1 MITTPLYLFFAS
13 IMLERAL
20 PPALLSLIL
29 VVSEAAAHPYDFKD
43 NYKNSAPAP
52 EDGPPAS
59 YNASRD
65 PNRLPYDIAGVVGGY
80 VLTVLIFGVLL
91 LTVGRRMRRKALD
104 PPKALELELQ
114 NKPIRPSIRTA
125 PLQSPPLSARSATS
139 WLKKFKKSDS
149 VVSPPQSPDIGSPT
163 SFDQKVI
170 DAHQQR
176 AQDDM
181 ERLYAAVM
189 DHDAKK
195 NYSNVSVNEME
206 QPRPNPDRRR
216 PSAISTTRS
225 QNNDDSPISPVK
237 AIYPPGY
244 QNGPMTAPMPHDRLR
259 SSEPPA
265 SPHSILSKR
274 SQAST
279 TTTAS
284 KNARFNLK
292 NLRISGPV
300 QRYPGV
306 DSDDEAHTPLS
317 PRFHHPPAPPSPPT
331 QQNSPTTPHD
341 PVAAYDPTEHLDHV
355 QPLPRP
361 APHRLASPGITLSK
375 SAASSNNSLPLRSF
389 AEPLRSPGIQTTV
402 LDRRNEKLGTGL
414 KTPHTGVPFT
424 PYSPYMPFTPITPVT
439 PHLVSKKDRK
449 AAAKLEGRRLAALK
463 EDMVQS
469 PKEIFGD
476 AY

>member
-1 MITTPLYLFFAS
+1 
-13 IMLERAL
+13 MLERAL
-20 PPALLSLIL
+20 PPALVSLIL
-29 VVSEAAAHPYDFKD
+29 VVSKAAAHPYDFKD
-43 NYKNSAPAP
+43 NYKKDAPAP

-91 LTVGRRMRRKALD
+91 LTVGRKMRRKALD

-114 NKPIRPSIRTA
+114 DKPIRPSIKTA

-149 VVSPPQSPDIGSPT
+149 VVDAPQSPVVGSPT
-163 SFDQKVI
+163 SFDQRVI

-176 AQDDM
+176 AQEDM

-195 NYSNVSVNEME
+195 NYSNVSVNEMDP
-206 QPRPNPDRRR
+206 PRPNADRRR

-244 QNGPMTAPMPHDRLR
+244 PNGPKTAPLPHDRLR

-265 SPHSILSKR
+265 SPRSIVSKR
-274 SQAST
+274 SQASNT
-279 TTTAS
+279 TTNS
-284 KNARFNLK
+284 KTARFNLK

-300 QRYPGV
+300 HRYPGV

-317 PRFHHPPAPPSPPT
+317 PRFYQPGAPPSPPT

-341 PVAAYDPTEHLDHV
+341 AVKSYDPTEELDQV

-361 APHRLASPGITLSK
+361 APQRIGSASSATGAPGITLTK
-375 SAASSNNSLPLRSF
+375 SATSSTNNLPLRSF

-402 LDRRNEKLGTGL
+402 LDRRNEKLGL
-414 KTPHTGVPFT
+414 KTPGTGVPFT

-449 AAAKLEGRRLAALK
+449 AAAKLEGRRLRALK

>member
-1 MITTPLYLFFAS
+1 
-13 IMLERAL
+13 MLERAL

-29 VVSEAAAHPYDFKD
+29 VVSKANAHPYDFTD
-43 NYKNSAPAP
+43 NYKDSAPAP
-52 EDGPPAS
+52 DQGPPAS

-65 PNRLPYDIAGVVGGY
+65 PKRLPYDIAGVVSGY

-91 LTVGRRMRRKALD
+91 LTVGRSMRRKALE

-114 NKPIRPSIRTA
+114 NKPIRPSIQTA

-139 WLKKFKKSDS
+139 WLRKFKKSDS
-149 VVSPPQSPDIGSPT
+149 VVSQPQSPVIGSPT
-163 SFDQKVI
+163 SFDQKVV

-176 AQDDM
+176 QQEDM

-195 NYSNVSVNEME
+195 NYSNVSVNEMD

-225 QNNDDSPISPVK
+225 QTNNDDSPISPIK
-237 AIYPPGY
+237 AIYPPSY
-244 QNGPMTAPMPHDRLR
+244 NNGPMTAPMPHNRLR

-265 SPHSILSKR
+265 SPHSILSKQ
-274 SQAST
+274 SQASNMT
-279 TTTAS
+279 SKS

-317 PRFHHPPAPPSPPT
+317 PRFYQPGAPPSPPT

-341 PVAAYDPTEHLDHV
+341 PVNPYDPTEELDQV

-361 APHRLASPGITLSK
+361 APQRLGSGTGAPGITLTK

-389 AEPLRSPGIQTTV
+389 AEPLKSPGIQTTV
-402 LDRRNEKLGTGL
+402 LDRRNEKLGL
-414 KTPHTGVPFT
+414 KTPQTGVPFT

-449 AAAKLEGRRLAALK
+449 AAQKLEGRRLAALK